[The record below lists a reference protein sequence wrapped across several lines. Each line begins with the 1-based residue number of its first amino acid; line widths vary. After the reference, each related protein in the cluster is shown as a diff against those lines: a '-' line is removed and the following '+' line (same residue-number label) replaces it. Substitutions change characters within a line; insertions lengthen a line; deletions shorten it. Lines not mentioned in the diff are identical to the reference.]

1 MPKINSGR
9 KLIKLMKEA
18 GTGESKLDILEQIF
32 PKNKHGEV
40 IGDVKADDVIEH
52 LKEYM
57 EEHEGEI
64 PDLTMEKLVAFRTTG
79 KWVPAVPQ
87 FKNVDAPVEFEDTPD
102 EMEEPKAESKP
113 EVKVEPKSEV
123 KVEPKKED
131 EKKDKKL
138 K

>member
-9 KLIKLMKEA
+9 KLVKLMRAE

-64 PDLTMEKLVAFRTTG
+64 PELTMEKLVAFRTTG

-102 EMEEPKAESKP
+102 EMVEEPKAEVKH
-113 EVKVEPKSEV
+113 EVKPEV

-131 EKKDKKL
+131 EKKDKKI